1 MARTEPTLED
11 VAARAAVSKAT
22 ASKVFNGRT
31 DVSAATRARVNTVA
45 EELGYVSPRR
55 AADGRQRQVWVVF
68 DQMASHYAG
77 HVLDGLLTESGAHD
91 ALVVVDHWRM
101 AESKDALPG
110 SAAWIRQGIAKG
122 ANAFVLITT
131 PVGADHVRACASGNV
146 PLMVVDPAS
155 QAPQEV
161 LSVGATNWQGGVQA
175 TEHLIGLGHRRIAF
189 VGALPSSKPGRER
202 LAGYRS
208 AMESASLAVDPRHLV
223 LGHFRTEDGRAC
235 RDILSGRDR
244 PTAVFA
250 ANDAVALGVLQAAHE
265 VGLRVPDDLSV
276 IGFDDS
282 HAAAEATPP
291 LTTVRQPL
299 FDMGRMAMRSTM
311 SVVRG
316 DPRITPH
323 IELATTLVERDS
335 TAAAPRS
342 TTATPPAPAE
352 ATAAGKGI

>member
-1 MARTEPTLED
+1 MTKTEATLED
-11 VAARAAVSKAT
+11 VAAQAGVSKAT
-22 ASKVFNGRT
+22 ASKVFNGRA
-31 DVSAATRARVNTVA
+31 DVSAATRTRVTAVA

-55 AADGRQRQVWVVF
+55 VADARQTQVWVVF
-68 DQMASHYAG
+68 DMLASHYAG
-77 HVLDGLLTESGAHD
+77 HVLDGLLTESRVHD
-91 ALVVVDHWRM
+91 AVVVVAQWRQ
-101 AESKDALPG
+101 AESQDPPPG

-131 PVGADHVRACASGNV
+131 PVGADHVRACAVGGV
-146 PLMVVDPAS
+146 PLMIVDPAS

-161 LSVGATNWQGGVQA
+161 LSVGATNWRGGVQA

-189 VGALPSSKPGRER
+189 VGALPSSTAGRER

-208 AMESASLAVDPRHLV
+208 AMESAGLVVDPKHLV
-223 LGHFRTEDGRAC
+223 LGHFRTEDGMAC
-235 RDILSGRDR
+235 RDILRDGGR
-244 PTAVFA
+244 PTAIFA

-265 VGLRVPDDLSV
+265 VGLRVPEDLSV

-282 HAAAEATPP
+282 HAAVGATPQ

-316 DPRITPH
+316 DPKITPH
-323 IELATTLVERDS
+323 IELATTLVERES
-335 TAAAPRS
+335 TGPASMLMSNPRL
-342 TTATPPAPAE
+342 
-352 ATAAGKGI
+352 AAGDVAGP